1 MKTLTLVLFVFTAS
15 ALSSQHTAIGQVQD
29 AEGQP
34 VAFANVALYRS
45 ADSTLAKVETT
56 DDSGVF
62 RITNVPGDTYDLSVT
77 YLGAP
82 EFRRQAM
89 EISADY
95 DFGILSLDPAAVE
108 LREATVTARRAL
120 VEVKPDRTVF
130 NVQGTI
136 NAVGNTGLDLL
147 RKAPGV
153 TVDNNE
159 NINILSRSGVLLY
172 VDGRRLP
179 LAGDDLSNY
188 LKNLTAEQIDRI
200 DIITNPGAR
209 YEAEGNAGIIDIRLK
224 KSEDEG
230 ANGTVS
236 LTGSQGR
243 YFRGGLNTNGNYRN
257 RRLNVFGNAGYNDT
271 DYYNVTTFDSYQ
283 NGLRLDERING
294 LYTVR
299 DVSYRVGADFYL
311 TDKQTIGFIAGGR
324 YNDSRRN
331 ALDVTDI
338 YTAPVGSAER
348 FDSTLVARTAGT
360 SDRGQ
365 NTYNLNY
372 RYAIA
377 EGQSLNIDLDYGRF
391 RNTYLADQSNDYFS
405 AENAFLSGIYNYFDT
420 PTDIDIYTFQADYE
434 QGVGGGILTAGTK
447 LSRVRT
453 YNTFLF
459 YNVLPDAAGD
469 RFLDTRRSNQFD
481 YSEDVYAGYL
491 NYSASLGE
499 RWKFTSGLRVELTD
513 FTGELT
519 AFEEQRAEDPVG
531 RTYVS
536 FFPSAG
542 LTYAL
547 DAQRGNTVNL
557 AYGRRINRP
566 DYNVLNP
573 FRQQISQL
581 SYERG
586 NPTLSPEIV
595 DNVELGYTH
604 AYRYNFK
611 LAFSNTANQITR
623 LIGPDENDPRAGF
636 VSWDNLASQQIV
648 SFNASAPVQVSEKWN
663 VYVNASASHINNQAD
678 YGDGA
683 TIDVQVFSYSFYMQN
698 TVTLPWGLTG
708 EVSGF
713 YSGPGVWGGV
723 FRYEDLGSLSLGL
736 QRKFLSEQLN
746 VKLSVDDALFTSYWQ
761 GYSEFSGLYSRGKGV
776 QDSRRVSLSASYSF
790 GNQKVKSRR
799 RSTGIEDAAGRVG
812 G

>member
-1 MKTLTLVLFVFTAS
+1 MKYATFFVTLFTSFIAT
-15 ALSSQHTAIGQVQD
+15 AQHAVIGQVQD
-29 AEGQP
+29 ADGQP

-62 RITNVPGDTYDLSVT
+62 RLANVPGDTYDLSVT

-82 EFRRQAM
+82 ELRQRAL
-89 EISADY
+89 EINSDY
-95 DFGILSLDPAAVE
+95 DFGVLALDPAAVE
-108 LREATVTARRAL
+108 LSEATVTARRAL

-179 LAGDDLSNY
+179 LSGDDLSNY
-188 LKNLTAEQIDRI
+188 LRNLTAEQIDRI

-224 KSEDEG
+224 KAEDEG
-230 ANGTVS
+230 ANGNVS
-236 LTGSQGR
+236 LNGSQGR
-243 YFRGGLNTNGNYRN
+243 YFRGGLNANGNYRSQ
-257 RRLNVFGNAGYNDT
+257 RVNVFGNAGYNDME
-271 DYYNVTTFDSYQ
+271 YYNQTLFDGYQ
-283 NGLRLDERING
+283 NGLRLDEVITG
-294 LYTVR
+294 TTTAR
-299 DVSYRVGADFYL
+299 DVSYRFGVDFFL
-311 TDKQTIGFIAGGR
+311 TDKHTVGLLAGGR
-324 YNDSRRN
+324 YNDMNSSSR
-331 ALDVTDI
+331 DEMDI
-338 YTAPVGSAER
+338 YQVVPGGVNR
-348 FDSTLVARTAGT
+348 FDSTLLARNFGD

-365 NTYNLNY
+365 NTFNLNY

-377 EGQSLNIDLDYGRF
+377 EGRSLNVDLDYGRF
-391 RNTYLADQSNDYFS
+391 RNDYIADQANRYVD
-405 AENAFLSGIYNYFDT
+405 AEERPLSSIFNYFDT
-420 PTDIDIYTFQADYE
+420 PTDIDIYTAQVDYE
-434 QGVGGGILTAGTK
+434 STLAGGTLSAGSR

-459 YNVLPDAAGD
+459 YDLPGTGGE
-469 RFLDTRRSNQFD
+469 RQLSTERSNQFD
-481 YSEDVYAGYL
+481 YAENVYAAYL
-491 NYSASLGE
+491 NFTGSFGD
-499 RWKFTSGLRVELTD
+499 RWTFVSGLRVELTD
-513 FTGELT
+513 LTGILT
-519 AFEEQRAEDPVG
+519 PFEAKKAEDPVDS
-531 RTYVS
+531 TYVS
-536 FFPSAG
+536 FFPNVG

-547 DAQRGNTVNL
+547 NPQRGHTLNL

-581 SYERG
+581 SYEKG
-586 NPTLSPEIV
+586 NPGLSPEIV
-595 DNVELGYTH
+595 DNLELGYTH

-623 LIGPDENDPRAGF
+623 LIGPDDKDPRAGF
-636 VSWDNLASQQIV
+636 VSWDNLARQQII
-648 SFNASAPVQVSEKWN
+648 SFNASAPVQVTPKWN
-663 VYVNASASHINNQAD
+663 LYVNASASHIDNQAD

-683 TIDVQVFSYSFYMQN
+683 TIDVQVFSYSFFAQN
-698 TVTLPWGLTG
+698 TFNLPWALTG
-708 EVSGF
+708 EISGY

-736 QRKFLSEQLN
+736 QKKFFGDQLN
-746 VKLSVDDALFTSYWQ
+746 VKLSVDDVFFTSYWQ
-761 GYSEFSGLYSRGKGV
+761 GYSEFDGLYSEGKGL
-776 QDSRRVSLSASYSF
+776 QDSRRGSLSLSYAF